1 MSLKIKK
8 RRQAVSGLKYTGL
21 LLLAL
26 ALVVYFYLIFHFNF
40 TQDDAYIT
48 FRYAANYLN
57 GHGLVYDIGERVE
70 GYTNF
75 LWTIF
80 MTVGGRAGIDFV
92 LFSKILGVLFGLA
105 TIIMLYF
112 LAIEVFAGVSKSTR
126 SILAGTCCLLV
137 GSIYSFAYWAV
148 AGLETAA
155 FGFMVLASIFFYL
168 RRSLLVIPSVVLSLL
183 FRPEGGLVFLFL
195 FIYEI
200 IRHRSLTRYAM
211 ITGVLFVIFLLPFG
225 VFKLFYYKSL
235 LPNPFYAKTSF
246 DLQQAVNGLEY
257 TGQFFWHYLGAG
269 LFVVPALLTFRK
281 SSSGQKLSM
290 IFLLVY
296 TLYIILIG
304 GDVLKVHRF
313 FVPLLP
319 FAVLSVLFGF
329 YAVSKRGLVI
339 APCLVVL
346 LCWQLYFPYHYVTTF
361 HNKENAL
368 AWKMNRLMD
377 NLLAVDQSNFS
388 IAVSTIGVV
397 GYRLMDH
404 TVIDLL
410 GLTDST
416 IARHPEPPVKGMET
430 TWRESHFNSRYV
442 LSRQPDYILFST
454 GFKPSAPAE
463 RALFL
468 YSGFINYYRIIDFTF
483 YYGGDLNGI
492 YKRYYPIEEEIRRDV
507 DVNFVQ
513 GYNRAIN
520 LFSRDEYEEALA
532 VLDSTLRY
540 SPKLEYPYIYYFIA
554 EINRRMGN
562 YDVSYGMLR
571 KLVEIDTLI
580 YEAYKDLYVFEYM
593 MNNSEAAAYYRA
605 KMAGLVPWHVDE
617 VDYLLSKVVE

>member
-1 MSLKIKK
+1 MSPKIKK
-8 RRQAVSGLKYTGL
+8 RRLAVSGLKYIGPL
-21 LLLAL
+21 LLTLAL
-26 ALVVYFYLIFHFNF
+26 LIHLYLVFHFNF

-48 FRYAANYLN
+48 FRYAANYLS
-57 GHGLVYDIGERVE
+57 GHGLVYNIGERVE

-80 MTVGGRAGIDFV
+80 MILGGRAGIDFV
-92 LFSKILGVLFGLA
+92 LFSKILGGIFGLG

-112 LAIEVFAGVSKSTR
+112 TAGEVFAGMSKSIR
-126 SILAGTCCLLV
+126 SILAGICCLLL

-168 RRSLLVIPSVVLSLL
+168 RRSLLVIPSLVLSLL

-211 ITGVLFVIFLLPFG
+211 ITGILFVIYLLPFAF
-225 VFKLFYYKSL
+225 FKLFYYKSL

-246 DLQQAVNGLEY
+246 NIQQVVNGLEY
-257 TGQFFWHYLGAG
+257 TGQYFWHYLGAG
-269 LFVVPALLTFRK
+269 LFIVPAFLTIRK
-281 SSSGQKLSM
+281 ASLGQRLSL

-313 FVPLLP
+313 FVPL
-319 FAVLSVLFGF
+319 FAIFVPVMI
-329 YAVSKRGLVI
+329 YGLYRLLKNRFLI
-339 APCLVVL
+339 AAGIIAILA
-346 LCWQLYFPYHYVTTF
+346 WQMIIPLNHVKTF
-361 HNKENAL
+361 HGCEKDL
-368 AWKMNRLMD
+368 AWKMDRMMD
-377 NLLAVDQSNFS
+377 KLLAADRSDFS
-388 IAVSTIGVV
+388 IAVSTIGLV
-397 GYRLMDH
+397 GYRLMGH

-416 IARHPEPPVKGMET
+416 IGRHPEPPIEGIKS
-430 TWRESHFNSRYV
+430 TWRESHYNSRYV

-463 RALFL
+463 KALFL
-468 YSGFINYYRIIDFTF
+468 YSSFLNYYRIIDFTF
-483 YYGGDLNGI
+483 HYGGDLHGI

-520 LFSRDEYEEALA
+520 LSSRDKYEEALV
-532 VLDSTLRY
+532 VLDSTLKY
-540 SPKLEYPYIYYFIA
+540 SPKPEYPYIYYFIA

-562 YDVSYGMLR
+562 YDVSYDMLR

-617 VDYLLSKVVE
+617 VDYLLSKIEK

>member
-1 MSLKIKK
+1 MTPKQKRPGKAKTNLKPIGI
-8 RRQAVSGLKYTGL
+8 VL
-21 LLLAL
+21 LIL

-454 GFKPSAPAE
+454 GMRASAPAE

-468 YSGFINYYRIIDFTF
+468 YSGFLNNYRTIPFLF
-483 YYGGDLNGI
+483 GGYLNQV
-492 YKRYYPIEEEIRRDV
+492 YKRYYAISLPVERDV
-507 DVNFVQ
+507 SPEFEKQ
-513 GYNRAIN
+513 YNLGLTLWVKGDYRNALKALDRAIG
-520 LFSRDEYEEALA
+520 FSPAP
-532 VLDSTLRY
+532 V
-540 SPKLEYPYIYYFIA
+540 YPYIYYCIA
-554 EINRRMGN
+554 L
-562 YDVSYGMLR
+562 SYKELKDPTRGYLALQR
-571 KLVEIDTLI
+571 LVRDDTLVV
-580 YEAYKDLYVFEYM
+580 EAYCNLHLFEEYM
-593 MNNSEAAAYYRA
+593 GHTKAALACRSRVA
-605 KMAGLVPWHVDE
+605 SLAPW
-617 VDYLLSKVVE
+617 YLPILDAEKNIR